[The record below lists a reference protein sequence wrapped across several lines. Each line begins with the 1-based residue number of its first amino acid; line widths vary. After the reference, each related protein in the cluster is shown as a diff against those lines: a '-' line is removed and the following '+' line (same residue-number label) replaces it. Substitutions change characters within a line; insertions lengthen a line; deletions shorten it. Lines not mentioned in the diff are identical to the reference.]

1 MARDIVITL
10 IGVVIGVVFGVSAIS
25 TLVNMLQSS
34 VSMLSTLGAPSS
46 MWLLVSVVVAIL
58 FIVYVRV
65 LAGLMTGIV
74 LGVLLNMLS
83 MAYCGQ
89 DIVSLIHAQDIV
101 SLIRTMV

>member
-58 FIVYVRV
+58 FIAYVRV

-83 MAYCGQ
+83 VAYYGQ
-89 DIVSLIHAQDIV
+89 DIVSLIQAHF
-101 SLIRTMV
+101 L